1 MPGARVSDLDYLAA
15 RLHGRRSRIAEAG
28 RLQEL
33 CQSRTIPELARA
45 VFPGGEFQTCAEF
58 QRRTLEDLL
67 GELSY
72 IEESLDGPG
81 CSLLAWILVRF
92 QVENLKVLLRGF
104 MDHPPLEV
112 VEEHLLSL
120 PKILGLDARALL
132 AAETLEDF
140 VGRLPKGLL
149 RKALRV
155 ALGTYRDQ
163 LRPFFFEVALDRGYF
178 QELLDRARQLSGE
191 EKDLVVPI
199 IEHEVNSFLLML
211 VVRGRFSYGLTP
223 DLLMPLHIRRCGIP
237 TDRFNAMIA
246 ASDPRAAAAF
256 ALGRAI
262 DALPD
267 EHDSNQT
274 SVAIDCAALEALAQS
289 RFLRLANRACRRSH
303 MGLGA
308 IIGYACIRRVE
319 VSNLI
324 TLSEGIRIGVAPDV
338 IGSRLIPRCNQEVA
352 YV

>member
-1 MPGARVSDLDYLAA
+1 MPGARVSDLDYLSA
-15 RLHGRRSRIAEAG
+15 RLHGRHSRIAETE
-28 RLQEL
+28 RLEEL
-33 CQSRTIPELARA
+33 CQLRTIPDLNRA
-45 VFPGGEFQTCAEF
+45 VFPGAEFQTCAEF
-58 QRRTLEDLL
+58 QWRTLEDLL
-67 GELSY
+67 RELSY
-72 IEESLDGPG
+72 VEESLSGTG
-81 CSLLAWILVRF
+81 CALLGWILVRF

-104 MDHPPLEV
+104 MNHAPLEV
-112 VEEHLLSL
+112 VEEHLLPL
-120 PKILGLDARALL
+120 PKILDLDARALL

-140 VGRLPKGLL
+140 VGRLPKGLP

-163 LRPFFFEVALDRGYF
+163 LRPFFFEAALDRGYF
-178 QELLDRARQLSGE
+178 QELLHRARQLSGE
-191 EKDLVVPI
+191 DRDLIVPI
-199 IEHEVNSFLLML
+199 VEQEVNAFMLML

-223 DLLMPLHIRRCGIP
+223 DSLMPLHTRRCGIP
-237 TDRFNAMIA
+237 TDRFNAMMA
-246 ASDPRAAAAF
+246 ASDPRAAAALT
-256 ALGRAI
+256 LGRAI
-262 DALPD
+262 DVLPD

-274 SVAIDCAALEALAQS
+274 SVVVDCAALEALARS

-324 TLSEGIRIGVAPDV
+324 TVSEGIRTGVTPDV
-338 IGSRLIPRCNQEVA
+338 IRSHLIPRSNREIA